1 MNHHVFALQP
11 FAIAQPELEI
21 IGTLSRHSPL
31 LNLSYTLLGAVD
43 AVDIPAP
50 AHLPTRHHEL
60 WQSTCFEFFLG
71 LQGSPQYWEFNLSPA
86 GHWNVYR
93 FEDYRQGMIEEPTVT
108 TLPITLRIEP
118 DAVSLSLTFDLDNLI
133 PFRQTLDVAISAVL
147 QTKAG
152 KLSYWALT
160 HPGPKADF
168 HRRDSFTLCL
178 EPG

>member
-43 AVDIPAP
+43 AVNIPAP
-50 AHLPTRHHEL
+50 AQLPTRHHEL

-108 TLPITLRIEP
+108 T
-118 DAVSLSLTFDLDNLI
+118 
-133 PFRQTLDVAISAVL
+133 
-147 QTKAG
+147 
-152 KLSYWALT
+152 
-160 HPGPKADF
+160 
-168 HRRDSFTLCL
+168 
-178 EPG
+178 